1 MRGTSI
7 LSIYFRIVGIV
18 LAGFNTSLSAQNTV
32 ITADS
37 ITAQELDAVVVS
49 ATRTQRQMSSLP
61 MPTQFIPQKEIEAI
75 NAIRLTDLLEEQTG
89 LITVA
94 DFGGG
99 QGVQM
104 QGLDSQY
111 TLVMIDGVPLIGRSA
126 GTLDLSRVT
135 VGNIKQI
142 EIVRGASSSLYGNEA
157 LGGVINI
164 ITENPRP
171 GKKTRFDYRGGSF
184 NTHDLRAQYTDNNLV
199 DEWSIFVNRLSSD
212 GYDLLETDDLRT
224 VEPYTNYTAQVKY
237 KGDLNQWTQMQ
248 VSGRYYH
255 QNQDYTAS
263 STLAGASD
271 INEFNTTL
279 NLSRTPLEH
288 WTQEFEWYT
297 TRYMASESLNN
308 PDGSAFSQSDF
319 DQWFSRPELRLKR
332 VSDSSGT
339 WIGGLGLTY
348 EQLKR
353 TDFFGTP
360 EFYAPYAYLQYD
372 NQITE
377 KLNLVAGA
385 RYDLHSAYA
394 SQFSPKLAMR
404 YVLTDKISLKTSLG
418 YGFKTPDFRQLYFD
432 FTNSTAGYTVLGY
445 NAVSVRLPELQA
457 SGAILNV
464 SVPLEN
470 FEDPLRPERSLALN
484 FGIDFKFAPQVKWNV
499 NLFRNDIKDLI
510 DTRVIA
516 QKTNGQNV
524 FSYYNVNRVF
534 TQGLETDFT
543 ARINPS
549 LKFSMGYQYLIA
561 KDKDAQKAFNNGE
574 VFGRLSP
581 SSPVFRLKAND
592 YLGLVNR
599 SRHTANAK
607 VFFDLPRWDMDG
619 SVRGTYRSAF
629 GLFDTNGNSYLDKYD
644 DLVSPFA
651 IFDFS
656 LNKALGK
663 KFRIGAGIDNFLN
676 YTDPGRLTNLP
687 GRLIYASLTFKT
699 K

>member
-1 MRGTSI
+1 VRNLVFLLVFFWFSNALM
-7 LSIYFRIVGIV
+7 
-18 LAGFNTSLSAQNTV
+18 AQNKV
-32 ITADS
+32 IKVDS
-37 ITAQELDAVVVS
+37 TTAQELDAVLVS

-75 NAIRLTDLLEEQTG
+75 NAIRLTDLLDEQTG
-89 LITVA
+89 LITVS

-164 ITENPRP
+164 ITQNPRP
-171 GKKTRFDYRGGSF
+171 GKRTRIDYRAGSF

-199 DEWSIFVNRLSSD
+199 DQWSVFLNRLSSD
-212 GYDLLETDDLRT
+212 GYDLVENDDLRT

-237 KGDLNQWTQMQ
+237 KGDLNPLTKMQ
-248 VSGRYYH
+248 ISGRYYT
-255 QNQDYTAS
+255 QKQDYTAS
-263 STLAGASD
+263 SNLAGASD

-279 NLSRTPLEH
+279 HLSRSPLEH

-297 TRYMASESLNN
+297 TRYMATEFLNN
-308 PDGSAFSQSDF
+308 PDGSAFSESDF
-319 DQWFSRPELRLKR
+319 DQWFSRPELRLTR
-332 VSDSSGT
+332 ATDSSGT

-360 EFYAPYAYLQYD
+360 EFYAPYAYIQYED
-372 NQITE
+372 QITK
-377 KLNLVAGA
+377 KLNIVAGA
-385 RYDLHSAYA
+385 RYDVHSAYA
-394 SQFSPKLAMR
+394 SQFSPKLAAR
-404 YVLTDKISLKTSLG
+404 YVINDKISIKSSLG

-432 FTNSTAGYTVLGY
+432 FTNTTAGYTVLGY
-445 NAVSVRLPELQA
+445 NAVAVRLPELQA
-457 SGAILNV
+457 AGNIINV
-464 SVPLEN
+464 TVPLDS
-470 FEDPLRPERSLALN
+470 FDDPLRPERSLALN
-484 FGIDFKFAPQVKWNV
+484 LGMDIKFSSQIKWNV

-524 FSYYNVNRVF
+524 FSYYNVNRVY
-534 TQGLETDFT
+534 TQGMETDFT
-543 ARINPS
+543 ARINQN

-561 KDKDAQKAFNNGE
+561 KDKDAEKAFDNGQ
-574 VFGRLSP
+574 VFGRVNP
-581 SSPVFRLKAND
+581 SSPVFRLEASD

-599 SRHTANAK
+599 SKHTANAK
-607 VFFDLPRWDMDG
+607 VFFELPQWHLDG
-619 SVRGTYRSAF
+619 SLRATYRSAF
-629 GLFDTNGNSYLDKYD
+629 GLFDTNGNSYLDQYD
-644 DLVSPFA
+644 DLVAPFA

-663 KFRIGAGIDNFLN
+663 KFRVGAGIDNIMD

>member
-1 MRGTSI
+1 VRNLVF
-7 LSIYFRIVGIV
+7 LSVFLWFSNALI
-18 LAGFNTSLSAQNTV
+18 AQNKV
-32 ITADS
+32 KKADS
-37 ITAQELDAVVVS
+37 ITPQELDAVMVS

-75 NAIRLTDLLEEQTG
+75 NAIRLTDLLDEQTG
-89 LITVA
+89 LITVS

-164 ITENPRP
+164 ITQNPRP
-171 GKKTRFDYRGGSF
+171 GKRTRIDYRAGSF
-184 NTHDLRAQYTDNNLV
+184 NTHDLRAQYTDNNLI
-199 DEWSIFVNRLSSD
+199 DQWSVFLNRLSSD
-212 GYDLLETDDLRT
+212 GYDLVENDDLRT

-237 KGDLNQWTQMQ
+237 KGDLNPLTKMQ
-248 VSGRYYH
+248 ISGRYYT
-255 QNQDYTAS
+255 QKQDYTAS
-263 STLAGASD
+263 SNLAGASD

-279 NLSRTPLEH
+279 HLSRTPLEH

-297 TRYMASESLNN
+297 TRYMATEFLNN
-308 PDGSAFSQSDF
+308 PDGSAFSESDF
-319 DQWFSRPELRLKR
+319 DQWFSRPELRLTR
-332 VSDSSGT
+332 ATDSSGT

-360 EFYAPYAYLQYD
+360 EFYAPYAYIQYED
-372 NQITE
+372 QITK

-385 RYDLHSAYA
+385 RYDVHSAYA
-394 SQFSPKLAMR
+394 SQFSPKLAAR
-404 YVLTDKISLKTSLG
+404 YRINDKISIKSSLG

-432 FTNSTAGYTVLGY
+432 FTNTTAGYTVLGY
-445 NAVSVRLPELQA
+445 NAVAVRLPELQA
-457 SGAILNV
+457 AGNILNV
-464 SVPLEN
+464 TVPLDS
-470 FEDPLRPERSLALN
+470 FDDPLRPERSLAFNL
-484 FGIDFKFAPQVKWNV
+484 GMDIKFSSQIKWNV

-524 FSYYNVNRVF
+524 FSYYNVNRVY

-543 ARINPS
+543 ARINQN

-561 KDKDAQKAFNNGE
+561 KDKDAEQAFDSGQ
-574 VFGRLSP
+574 VFGRVNP
-581 SSPVFRLKAND
+581 SSPVFRLDAKD

-599 SRHTANAK
+599 SKHTANAK
-607 VFFDLPRWDMDG
+607 MFFELPQWKIDG
-619 SVRGTYRSAF
+619 SFRATYRSAF
-629 GLFDTNGNSYLDKYD
+629 GLFDTNGNSYLDQYD
-644 DLVSPFA
+644 DLVAPFA
-651 IFDFS
+651 IIDFS

-663 KFRIGAGIDNFLN
+663 KFRIGAGIDNITD

>member
-1 MRGTSI
+1 MR
-7 LSIYFRIVGIV
+7 V
-18 LAGFNTSLSAQNTV
+18 LFFFLVFFTIFLRSGHTLHAQKGV
-32 ITADS
+32 VYLDS
-37 ITAQELDAVVVS
+37 ITAQELEAVIVS

-75 NAIRLTDLLEEQTG
+75 NAIRLTDLLDEQTG
-89 LITVA
+89 LITVS

-111 TLVMIDGVPLIGRSA
+111 TLIMLDGVPLIGRSA

-171 GKKTRFDYRGGSF
+171 GRRSRIDYRAGSL
-184 NTHDLRAQYTDNNLV
+184 NTHDLRAQYTDKNSV
-199 DEWSIFVNRLSSD
+199 DQWSIFLNRLSSD
-212 GYDLLETDDLRT
+212 GYDLLEGDDLRT
-224 VEPYTNYTAQVKY
+224 VEPYVNYTAQVKY
-237 KGDLNQWTQMQ
+237 EGELNPNTEMKI
-248 VSGRYYH
+248 SGRYYH

-263 STLAGASD
+263 SSLSGASD

-279 NLSRTPLEH
+279 HLSRSPLEN
-288 WTQEFEWYT
+288 WTQEFEFYT
-297 TRYMASESLNN
+297 TRYKASEFLNN

-319 DQWFSRPELRLKR
+319 DQWFSRPELRLTLAT
-332 VSDSSGT
+332 DSSGT

-348 EQLKR
+348 QQLKR

-360 EFYAPYAYLQYD
+360 EFYAPYGYVQYE
-372 NQITE
+372 NQVTK
-377 KLNLVAGA
+377 KLNIVAGA

-394 SQFSPKLAMR
+394 SQFSPKLAAR
-404 YVLTDKISLKTSLG
+404 YVLNDKISLKSSLG

-432 FTNSTAGYTVLGY
+432 FTNTTAGYTVLGY
-445 NAVSVRLPELQA
+445 NAVAVRLPELQA
-457 SGAILNV
+457 AGNILSV
-464 SVPLEN
+464 TVPLED
-470 FEDPLRPERSLALN
+470 FDQPLRPERSLALN
-484 FGIDFKFAPQVKWNV
+484 LGLDIKFSSRVKWSV

-543 ARINPS
+543 ARINPN
-549 LKFSMGYQYLIA
+549 LKFSAGYQFLIA
-561 KDKDAQKAFNNGE
+561 KDKDAQEAFDAGT
-574 VFGRLSP
+574 VYGRLNP
-581 SSPVFRLKAND
+581 SSPVFRLNSDD

-599 SRHTANAK
+599 SKHTANAK
-607 VFFDLPRWDMDG
+607 IFFEWPEWKINGAFRA
-619 SVRGTYRSAF
+619 TYRSAF
-629 GLFDTNGNSYLDKYD
+629 GLFDTNGNSYLDRYD

-663 KFRIGAGIDNFLN
+663 KFRLGAGIDNLLN

-687 GRLIYASLTFKT
+687 GRLIYATLTFKT

>member
-1 MRGTSI
+1 MP
-7 LSIYFRIVGIV
+7 
-18 LAGFNTSLSAQNTV
+18 LAGIHTELNAQNTDV
-32 ITADS
+32 PIDS
-37 ITAQELDAVVVS
+37 ITAQELEAVIVS

-75 NAIRLTDLLEEQTG
+75 NAIRLTDLLDEQTG
-89 LITVA
+89 LITVS

-164 ITENPRP
+164 ITQNPRP
-171 GKKTRFDYRGGSF
+171 GQRTRIDYRGGSF
-184 NTHDLRAQYTDNNLV
+184 NTHDIRAQYTDNNRV
-199 DEWSIFVNRLSSD
+199 DQWSIFLNRLSSG
-212 GYDLLETDDLRT
+212 GYDLVETDDLRT
-224 VEPYTNYTAQVKY
+224 VEPYANYTAQVKY
-237 KGDLNQWTQMQ
+237 QGDLNPLTKMKI
-248 VSGRYYH
+248 SGRYYH

-263 STLAGASD
+263 STLSGASD

-279 NLSRTPLEH
+279 HLSRNPLEY

-297 TRYMASESLNN
+297 TRYMASEFLNN
-308 PDGSAFSQSDF
+308 PDGSSFSQSDF
-319 DQWFSRPELRLKR
+319 DQWFSRPELRLTR
-332 VSDSSGT
+332 ASDSSGT
-339 WIGGLGLTY
+339 WIAGLGLTY

-360 EFYAPYAYLQYD
+360 EFYAPYAYIQYED
-372 NQITE
+372 QLTK
-377 KLNLVAGA
+377 KLNIVAGA
-385 RYDLHSAYA
+385 RYDLHSAYT
-394 SQFSPKLAMR
+394 SQFSPKLAAR
-404 YVLTDKISLKTSLG
+404 YVLNDKISIKSSMG

-432 FTNSTAGYTVLGY
+432 FTNTTAGYTVLGY
-445 NAVSVRLPELQA
+445 NAVAVRLPELQA
-457 SGAILNV
+457 AGNILNIT
-464 SVPLEN
+464 VPLEG
-470 FEDPLRPERSLALN
+470 FDEPLRPERSLALN
-484 FGIDFKFAPQVKWNV
+484 LGIDLKFSNQVKWNI

-524 FSYYNVNRVF
+524 FSYYNVNQVF

-543 ARINPS
+543 ARINPR

-561 KDKDAQKAFNNGE
+561 KDKEAQRAFDNGE

-581 SSPVFRLKAND
+581 SSPVFRLNSDD

-607 VFFDLPRWDMDG
+607 MFFDLPWWDIDG
-619 SVRGTYRSAF
+619 SVRATYRSAF
-629 GLFDTNGNSYLDKYD
+629 GLFDTNGNSYLDQYD
-644 DLVSPFA
+644 DLVAPFA

-656 LNKALGK
+656 LNKPLGE
-663 KFRIGAGIDNFLN
+663 KFRIGAGVDNILD

-687 GRLIYASLTFKT
+687 GRLIYATLTFKT